1 MLKSCKRAGTV
12 KRVVMT
18 SSFATIIFGHDHA
31 VDPTPCTLQTAFPSS
46 MPSLASRTRSQQS
59 ETDTD
64 KEWNEVSQPTEGDAA
79 NIYRSSKVQ
88 AERAAWAFVD
98 AEGDAASFSLVTINP
113 PMVVRHDPI

>member
-1 MLKSCKRAGTV
+1 MYVANGFPFFHAESG
-12 KRVVMT
+12 
-18 SSFATIIFGHDHA
+18 FPHATFM
-31 VDPTPCTLQTAFPSS
+31 C
-46 MPSLASRTRSQQS
+46 SQQS